1 MYSMASAAP
10 LHPQVNVDLDSVEG
24 TISRGQYQPD
34 VKDEPLRAR
43 MKISD
48 VWPKQP
54 PDQNLHVFVTTAIE
68 DREYERKHGDVSVSD
83 IPWGVELLKTET
95 GKTPP
100 SSLYLTNLAKLCV
113 QVVPLPTTT
122 RSSTT
127 RSLLCY
133 STRLLASSRTDV
145 KKPLQSE
152 HSLFLT
158 NLPFRLADRIRRR
171 PNGGQR
177 PSPCSGT
184 TWVFDFMARRFL
196 TPNLQPTGTSRSRSC
211 QQPFGNART
220 KQEVL

>member
-1 MYSMASAAP
+1 MASAAP

-24 TISRGQYQPD
+24 IISRGQYQPD

-54 PDQNLHVFVTTAIE
+54 PDQNLHVFVSATAIE
-68 DREYERKHGDVSVSD
+68 DREYKRKRGDVPVSD

-100 SSLYLTNLAKLCV
+100 SSLYLTNLAKLYV
-113 QVVPLPTTT
+113 QVMPLPATA

-133 STRLLASSRTDV
+133 STRLFASSRTDV
-145 KKPLQSE
+145 KKPPQSE
-152 HSLFLT
+152 HSPFLT

-177 PSPCSGT
+177 PSPCFGT
-184 TWVFDFMARRFL
+184 IWVFDFMARRFL
-196 TPNLQPTGTSRSRSC
+196 TPDLQPTGTSRSRSC
-211 QQPFGNART
+211 RQPSGDARM